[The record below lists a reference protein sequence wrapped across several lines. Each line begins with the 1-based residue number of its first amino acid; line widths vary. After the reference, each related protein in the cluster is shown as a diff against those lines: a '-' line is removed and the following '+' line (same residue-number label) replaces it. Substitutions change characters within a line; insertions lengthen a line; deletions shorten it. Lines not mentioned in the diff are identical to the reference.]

1 MVLPIVVLPIM
12 EDYLREAASLTDDQE
27 GINNYADACL
37 TEEAKFKNHSKD
49 WKTGL
54 SLADP
59 NIQAMIAAH
68 NRSLTLPD
76 EAPKYAPVDAPEY
89 GPDS

>member
-1 MVLPIVVLPIM
+1 MVLPIVVLPIVVLPIM

-49 WKTGL
+49 WKTGI

-68 NRSLTLPD
+68 NRSN
-76 EAPKYAPVDAPEY
+76 
-89 GPDS
+89 SS